1 MAAVSAGLAVVT
13 GASAGI
19 GREFCEQ
26 LAARRHDLLVVA
38 RDGDRLEALGRELG
52 TRHGVRVEPLAADLT
67 REEDMGRVAE
77 RIADAE
83 PTLLVNNAGFGTT
96 GALAAID
103 PVRQAAM
110 VRLHTLAP
118 VRLTLAALP
127 GLVGRN
133 AGGVINV
140 SSVAGFAVTPGSVTY
155 GATKAF
161 LTVWT
166 EGLAAEL
173 RGSGVRV
180 QALCPGFT
188 HSEFHQRMGT
198 RGARAPE
205 FMWLTAREVVT
216 ASLSSLDG
224 NGPTVCVPGWHY
236 RLVVAALRFVPRGL
250 VGRVADARRRA
261 AGI

>member
-1 MAAVSAGLAVVT
+1 VSAGLALVT

-26 LAARRHDLLVVA
+26 LAARGHDLLLVA
-38 RDGDRLEALGRELG
+38 RDRARLEALGVELG
-52 TRHGVRVEPLAADLT
+52 ARHGIAVEALPADLS
-67 REEDMGRVAE
+67 REDDMLRVAD
-77 RIADAE
+77 RIGRAE

-96 GALAAID
+96 GTLARTD
-103 PVRQAAM
+103 PERQVEM

-127 GLVGRN
+127 SLVRRN

-140 SSVAGFAVTPGSVTY
+140 SSVAGFAVTPESVTY

-161 LTVWT
+161 LTAWT

-173 RGSGVRV
+173 RESGVRV

-198 RGARAPE
+198 RSGRAPE
-205 FMWLTAREVVT
+205 FMWLSARQVVT
-216 ASLSSLDG
+216 ASLRALNR
-224 NGPTVCVPGWHY
+224 NGPVVCIPGWHY
-236 RLVVAALRFVPRGL
+236 RLVVAALRILPRGL
-250 VGRVADARRRA
+250 VSRAAAARRRMV
-261 AGI
+261 

>member
-1 MAAVSAGLAVVT
+1 VSAGLALVT

-19 GREFCEQ
+19 GREFCQQ
-26 LAARRHDLLVVA
+26 LAARGHDLLVVA
-38 RDGDRLEALGRELG
+38 RDRTRLEALGRELG
-52 TRHGVRVEPLAADLT
+52 SGHRVAVEPLAADLS
-67 REEDMGRVAE
+67 READLTRVAE
-77 RIADAE
+77 RIAAAE

-96 GALAAID
+96 GTLARTD
-103 PVRQAAM
+103 PGRQAEM

-127 GLVGRN
+127 SLLRRN

-140 SSVAGFAVTPGSVTY
+140 SSVAGFAVVPGRVTY

-161 LTVWT
+161 LTAWT

-188 HSEFHQRMGT
+188 HSEFHQRMGS
-198 RGARAPE
+198 RNGRAPD
-205 FMWLTAREVVT
+205 FMWLTARQVVA
-216 ASLSSLDG
+216 ASLRALDRG
-224 NGPTVCVPGWHY
+224 GPTVCVPGWHY
-236 RLVVAALRFVPRGL
+236 RAIVAALRILPRGL
-250 VGRVADARRRA
+250 VSRVADVRRRRE
-261 AGI
+261 

>member
-1 MAAVSAGLAVVT
+1 VSAGLALVT

-26 LAARRHDLLVVA
+26 LAARGHDLLLVA
-38 RDGDRLEALGRELG
+38 RDRARLDAVGGELGARHGIAVEAL
-52 TRHGVRVEPLAADLT
+52 PADLS
-67 REEDMGRVAE
+67 REDDMLRVAE
-77 RIADAE
+77 RIARAE

-96 GALAAID
+96 GTLARTD
-103 PVRQAAM
+103 PERQAEM

-127 GLVGRN
+127 SLVRRN

-161 LTVWT
+161 LTTWS

-188 HSEFHQRMGT
+188 HSEFHRRMGT
-198 RGARAPE
+198 RSGRAPE
-205 FMWLTAREVVT
+205 FMWLSARQVVT
-216 ASLSSLDG
+216 ASLRALDR
-224 NGPTVCVPGWHY
+224 NGPVVCVPGWRY
-236 RLVVAALRFVPRGL
+236 RVVVAALRILPRGL
-250 VGRVADARRRA
+250 VSRA
-261 AGI
+261 AAARQRSV

>member
-1 MAAVSAGLAVVT
+1 MSAGLALVT

-26 LAARRHDLLVVA
+26 LAARGHDLMIVA
-38 RDGDRLEALGRELG
+38 RDRARLEALAGELD
-52 TRHGVRVEPLAADLT
+52 TRYRIEVEPLAADLS
-67 REEDMGRVAE
+67 REEEMGRVVE
-77 RIADAE
+77 RIVGAE

-96 GALAAID
+96 GTLAQAD
-103 PVRQAAM
+103 PERQAEM

-118 VRLTLAALP
+118 LRLTMAALP
-127 GLVGRN
+127 SLLRRH

-140 SSVAGFAVTPGSVTY
+140 SSVAGFAITPGSVTY
-155 GATKAF
+155 SATKAF
-161 LTVWT
+161 LTAWT

-198 RGARAPE
+198 RAGRAPD
-205 FMWLTAREVVT
+205 FMWLTARQVVST
-216 ASLSSLDG
+216 SLRALDR
-224 NGPTVCVPGWHY
+224 NGPTVCIPGWHY
-236 RLVVAALRFVPRGL
+236 RLIVAALQLLPHGL
-250 VGRVADARRRA
+250 VGRLADARRRA
-261 AGI
+261 V

>member
-1 MAAVSAGLAVVT
+1 MSAGLALVT

-26 LAARRHDLLVVA
+26 LAARGHDLLLVA
-38 RDGDRLEALGRELG
+38 RDRARLEAVAAELG
-52 TRHGVRVEPLAADLT
+52 PRHGIGVEPLAADLS
-67 REEDMGRVAE
+67 REQDMLRVAE
-77 RIADAE
+77 RIAAAE
-83 PTLLVNNAGFGTT
+83 PALLVNNAGFGTT
-96 GALAAID
+96 GTLARTD
-103 PVRQAAM
+103 PERQAEM

-118 VRLTLAALP
+118 LRLTLAALP
-127 GLVGRN
+127 SLLRRRG
-133 AGGVINV
+133 GGVINV

-161 LTVWT
+161 LTAWT

-198 RGARAPE
+198 RSGRAPD
-205 FMWLTAREVVT
+205 FMWLTARQVVA
-216 ASLSSLDG
+216 ASLRALDR

-236 RLVVAALRFVPRGL
+236 RAIVAALRLLPRGL
-250 VGRVADARRRA
+250 VGRLADARRRSV
-261 AGI
+261 

>member
-1 MAAVSAGLAVVT
+1 VSAGLALVT

-26 LAARRHDLLVVA
+26 LAARGHDLLVVA
-38 RDGDRLEALGRELG
+38 RDRARLEALGSELG
-52 TRHGVRVEPLAADLT
+52 PRYGVVVEPLAADLS
-67 REEDMGRVAE
+67 READMIRVAE
-77 RIADAE
+77 RIAAAE

-96 GALAAID
+96 GPLARTD
-103 PVRQAAM
+103 LERQAEM

-118 VRLTLAALP
+118 LRLTLAGLP
-127 GLVGRN
+127 SLLRRN

-161 LTVWT
+161 LTAWT

-198 RGARAPE
+198 RSGRAPA
-205 FMWLTAREVVT
+205 FMWLTARQVVT
-216 ASLSSLDG
+216 TSLRALDR
-224 NGPTVCVPGWHY
+224 NGPTLCIPGWHY
-236 RLVVAALRFVPRGL
+236 RLIVTALRLLPRGL
-250 VGRVADARRRA
+250 VGWVADARRRSV
-261 AGI
+261 

>member
-1 MAAVSAGLAVVT
+1 MSAGLALVT

-26 LAARRHDLLVVA
+26 LAARGHDLLVVA
-38 RDGDRLEALGRELG
+38 RDGTRLEQVAAELG
-52 TRHGVRVEPLAADLT
+52 PRHGIGVEPLAADLS

-77 RIADAE
+77 RISAVE
-83 PTLLVNNAGFGTT
+83 PSLLVNNAGFGTT
-96 GALAAID
+96 GSLASTD
-103 PVRQAAM
+103 PERQAEM

-118 VRLTLAALP
+118 LRLTLAALP
-127 GLVGRN
+127 SLLRRST
-133 AGGVINV
+133 GGVINV

-155 GATKAF
+155 SATKAF
-161 LTVWT
+161 LTAWT

-188 HSEFHQRMGT
+188 HSEFHRRMGT
-198 RGARAPE
+198 RSGRAPG
-205 FMWLTAREVVT
+205 FMWLTARQVVS
-216 ASLSSLDG
+216 ASLRALDR

-236 RLVVAALRFVPRGL
+236 RAIVAALRLLPRGL
-250 VGRVADARRRA
+250 VGRLADARRRSV
-261 AGI
+261 